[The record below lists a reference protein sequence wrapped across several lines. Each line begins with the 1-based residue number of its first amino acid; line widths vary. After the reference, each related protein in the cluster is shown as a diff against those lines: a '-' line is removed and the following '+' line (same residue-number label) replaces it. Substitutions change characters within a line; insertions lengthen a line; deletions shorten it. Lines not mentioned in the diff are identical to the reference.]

1 MLYKSRSSH
10 RRFSLQKGVSIKFH
24 KFHRKTPMLES
35 FLNKVAGLKA
45 YFQEYP
51 YFEEHLRLADS
62 VSYKS

>member
-1 MLYKSRSSH
+1 
-10 RRFSLQKGVSIKFH
+10 
-24 KFHRKTPMLES
+24 MLES